1 MGNLNLPSPEI
12 KDGTMARFGN
22 CNLSLRNISL
32 FSKSSLFNNLV
43 TLVRLTFN
51 VLVYHL
57 EVCR

>member
-12 KDGTMARFGN
+12 KDGTMVRFGN
-22 CNLSLRNISL
+22 CNLSLRNIFL
-32 FSKSSLFNNLV
+32 FSKSSLFNNLAG
-43 TLVRLTFN
+43 LTFN

>member
-43 TLVRLTFN
+43 RLTFN

>member
-32 FSKSSLFNNLV
+32 FSKSSLFHN
-43 TLVRLTFN
+43 LVRLTFN

>member
-32 FSKSSLFNNLV
+32 LSKSSLFNN
-43 TLVRLTFN
+43 LVRLTFN